1 MVSKMTKITQ
11 DIEIVNKLGLHA
23 RAAATLVRVTSTF
36 ESEIK
41 LTKGMFTVDGK
52 SILGIMSL
60 AAAQGTVLAFS
71 CDGPD
76 AEAAMAAIEE
86 CVSNFFGEGE

>member
-1 MVSKMTKITQ
+1 MTKITQ
-11 DIEIVNKLGLHA
+11 DLEIVNKLGLHA

-41 LTKGMFTVDGK
+41 LTKGIFTVDGK

-60 AAAQGTVLAFS
+60 AAAQGTTLSFS
-71 CDGPD
+71 CEGSD
-76 AEAAMAAIEE
+76 AEAAMAAIEG
-86 CVSNFFGEGE
+86 CVAGYFGEGE